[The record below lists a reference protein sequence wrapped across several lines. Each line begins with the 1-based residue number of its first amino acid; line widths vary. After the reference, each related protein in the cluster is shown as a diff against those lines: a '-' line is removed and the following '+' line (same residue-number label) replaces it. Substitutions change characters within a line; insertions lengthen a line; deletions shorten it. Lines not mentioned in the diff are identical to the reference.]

1 MAKKSFA
8 LAGRGGGARK
18 READDARGLRGGE
31 AHREGAGLERGDLRR
46 GEAGGVDDDGRQRRP
61 GVVEERHL
69 AGRARRWDGGEG
81 RGRRGARLGEGAR
94 GRAEVRGVVVINAAE
109 LRRSFET
116 DRVVIP
122 PAELNR
128 LVALMESCS

>member
-1 MAKKSFA
+1 MGYKATKEKDKKMQKSTRPKNP
-8 LAGRGGGARK
+8 GDARK
-18 READDARGLRGGE
+18 WFLVDAKDQVLGRLAVVIANKLR
-31 AHREGAGLERGDLRR
+31 AKDTPLFDPSVDAGAF
-46 GEAGGVDDDGRQRRP
+46 
-61 GVVEERHL
+61 
-69 AGRARRWDGGEG
+69 
-81 RGRRGARLGEGAR
+81 
-94 GRAEVRGVVVINAAE
+94 VVVINAAE